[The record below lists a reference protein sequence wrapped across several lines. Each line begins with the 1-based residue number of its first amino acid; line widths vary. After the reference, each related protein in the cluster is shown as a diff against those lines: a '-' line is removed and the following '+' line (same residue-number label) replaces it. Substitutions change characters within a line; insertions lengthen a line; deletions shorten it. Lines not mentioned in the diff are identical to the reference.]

1 LTDTVTSTPV
11 PSQTRTRFPRPHLA
25 KLEDGPRE
33 NMAVC
38 FHPHAAPRLGRTDV
52 ISTNRGGTAAGQV
65 APYVTRRAADCRDAP
80 KCLASLERRFFV
92 LGSCICFLRACV
104 ALSRPPRNSHLP
116 CSASTRLLL
125 DLSQPRTAPSL
136 SGEATSASRASLVE
150 RPRTTRTWTEEFH
163 CFGTRIPAGLLFE
176 PRTVLIRWWCR
187 QTFCLHAH
195 RVPFWRDLCFSA
207 VRASWLI

>member
-1 LTDTVTSTPV
+1 VRTWPFVFTHTPLRALAARTS
-11 PSQTRTRFPRPHLA
+11 SART
-25 KLEDGPRE
+25 E
-33 NMAVC
+33 
-38 FHPHAAPRLGRTDV
+38 
-52 ISTNRGGTAAGQV
+52 V
-65 APYVTRRAADCRDAP
+65 ARQPLVPYVTRRAADRRDAP

-116 CSASTRLLL
+116 CSASIRLLL